1 MCSFYSIQVAF
12 CHRPK
17 LKGLFTVWW
26 SFRWRGVSLDWIQVR
41 LSCCLVPR
49 LQWADDNERGGI
61 QGMWQG
67 VCTDEHFL
75 QFTSFSLWEWRN
87 KMIRQSLIIIRELL
101 ILTLSIFITLWGC
114 ISSYPLATGVILND
128 MIYRDHIIQYTPCS
142 RECTYQYCPKGQ
154 YFPVHSL

>member
-67 VCTDEHFL
+67 VCTDERFL

-101 ILTLSIFITLWGC
+101 ILTLSIFITLLGC
-114 ISSYPLATGVILND
+114 ISWYHWQQGWYQIILSTGTISSNT
-128 MIYRDHIIQYTPCS
+128 QYTP
-142 RECTYQYCPKGQ
+142 RECIGKYWHRNSIFWYKP
-154 YFPVHSL
+154 